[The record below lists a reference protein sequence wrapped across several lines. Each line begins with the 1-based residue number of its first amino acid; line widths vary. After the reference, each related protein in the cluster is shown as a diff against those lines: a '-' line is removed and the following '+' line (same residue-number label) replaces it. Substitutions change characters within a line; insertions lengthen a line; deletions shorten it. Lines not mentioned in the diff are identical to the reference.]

1 MIPRLVFLFLCGLV
15 LVEVG
20 NAQRFIRVKRQSLK
34 VQINATDDTI
44 ILKFVRPSP
53 STKLE
58 GYILGYGSSLFS
70 KQYIPL
76 PEAGKSYE
84 TEVDAEPKYLIA
96 VQPVPTGIFLRKQCT
111 GQLNLPNPLHLVI
124 GTVTPTAV
132 FLTWSISIKPQKE
145 VIITNDCV
153 DDRFYTVRYR
163 EKEKN
168 KKWLFKPCPTT
179 ETVID
184 KLKPDTMYEFG
195 VKADKDNGIWSKPI
209 SHKTAEPFKDK
220 GNGRIQNTYK
230 PQLPDKMRMLP
241 AKDIKIVLPARPI
254 KPMNTTKH
262 RIILPYRKPELPSKA
277 KAHNQTKQWKPSK
290 PVKSALP
297 DHKLALNKTLLVT
310 AKPTVPHKAEWPNTK
325 PAPNE
330 PQTGASKPIT
340 SDRAKLPMAKQAPN
354 EPQIGTPK
362 PITSDSADLPMTK
375 QAPNEPQIGT
385 PKPITS
391 DSADLPMAKKAPIEP
406 QIGTPKPITSQSTD
420 LPMAKQAPIEPQIG
434 TPKPITS
441 QSTDLPMAKQ
451 APIEPQIGTPKPI
464 TSQSTDLP
472 MAKQAP
478 IEPQIGTPKPIT
490 SQSTDLPMA
499 KQAPIE
505 PQIGTPKPIT
515 SQSTDLPMAKQAP
528 IEPQIGTPKP
538 ITSQSTDLPMAK
550 QAPIEPQIG
559 TPKPITSQS
568 TDLPMAKQAPI
579 EPQIGTPK
587 PITSDSTDLPMAK
600 QASNDF
606 QLGTPK
612 PSLLDSTE
620 LPDTKLA
627 QNETQIPTS
636 KALTSD
642 MVKMPN
648 TNLAY
653 DQTQIGISKPKIAD
667 KAEKPQITLAN
678 NRTQLGTSKPK
689 IPDRPEWP
697 NIKLAYNETQRGPP
711 RPIPP
716 NKVEWPKTK
725 LVTIESHH
733 GHYNPQT
740 SNAIEWP
747 GVTLAPNGTLQ
758 EDYALEW
765 PVVPLK
771 NGDNRASVSNTVPP
785 LGSSRNTFKKEIL
798 RKDQI
803 KAPERSPS
811 APVKP
816 TVIQR
821 KPWLL
826 INKVDGKPGSK
837 VIIPEPRAPRVTS
850 TTAPVTVSVTT
861 KAPRQKTYPAATVS
875 QEATDTPP
883 DNSSVFNS
891 NPVSDIDP
899 MGKQRY
905 TAPSRTTSS
914 TSPFEGTSSDHRLRS
929 PSGPHDDDEEE
940 ETPTLQYD
948 VPRAS
953 TTQVSAASCIPVR
966 QAETAPHVLYMKKK
980 PDIPCSIT
988 DSLSHFP
995 TDEANNQNITS
1006 PPQYPPSNLTVVTVE
1021 GCPSFVILDWEKV
1034 ENDTATE
1041 YEVISKEKGS
1051 PTGEDESILTT
1062 NQTHSAVEN
1071 LKPDT
1076 SYEFIVK
1083 PKNTLGEGPSSNSM
1097 SFATES
1103 EDPRVTKKS
1112 SGKDAIWTAFPFQA
1126 DEYSQCKGQQ
1136 FVKRTWYRKFVGV
1149 QLCNSLRYKIY
1160 LSDSLTGK
1168 FYNIGD
1174 QTGYGEDHCQFVD
1187 SFLDGRTGQQLLP
1200 EQLPVKE
1207 GFYRAVRQEPVHF
1220 GEIGGQSQITY
1231 VHWYE
1236 CGTTIPGRW

>member
-375 QAPNEPQIGT
+375 QAPNVTQIGT
-385 PKPITS
+385 IKPKI
-391 DSADLPMAKKAPIEP
+391 SAKPQLP
-406 QIGTPKPITSQSTD
+406 QGKP
-420 LPMAKQAPIEPQIG
+420 
-434 TPKPITS
+434 
-441 QSTDLPMAKQ
+441 
-451 APIEPQIGTPKPI
+451 
-464 TSQSTDLP
+464 
-472 MAKQAP
+472 
-478 IEPQIGTPKPIT
+478 
-490 SQSTDLPMA
+490 
-499 KQAPIE
+499 
-505 PQIGTPKPIT
+505 
-515 SQSTDLPMAKQAP
+515 
-528 IEPQIGTPKP
+528 
-538 ITSQSTDLPMAK
+538 
-550 QAPIEPQIG
+550 
-559 TPKPITSQS
+559 
-568 TDLPMAKQAPI
+568 
-579 EPQIGTPK
+579 
-587 PITSDSTDLPMAK
+587 
-600 QASNDF
+600 ASNDF

-725 LVTIESHH
+725 
-733 GHYNPQT
+733 
-740 SNAIEWP
+740 
-747 GVTLAPNGTLQ
+747 LAPNGTLQ

-905 TAPSRTTSS
+905 
-914 TSPFEGTSSDHRLRS
+914 
-929 PSGPHDDDEEE
+929 
-940 ETPTLQYD
+940 
-948 VPRAS
+948 
-953 TTQVSAASCIPVR
+953 
-966 QAETAPHVLYMKKK
+966 TAPHVLYMKKK

>member
-375 QAPNEPQIGT
+375 QA
-385 PKPITS
+385 
-391 DSADLPMAKKAPIEP
+391 
-406 QIGTPKPITSQSTD
+406 
-420 LPMAKQAPIEPQIG
+420 
-434 TPKPITS
+434 
-441 QSTDLPMAKQ
+441 
-451 APIEPQIGTPKPI
+451 
-464 TSQSTDLP
+464 
-472 MAKQAP
+472 
-478 IEPQIGTPKPIT
+478 
-490 SQSTDLPMA
+490 
-499 KQAPIE
+499 
-505 PQIGTPKPIT
+505 
-515 SQSTDLPMAKQAP
+515 
-528 IEPQIGTPKP
+528 
-538 ITSQSTDLPMAK
+538 
-550 QAPIEPQIG
+550 
-559 TPKPITSQS
+559 
-568 TDLPMAKQAPI
+568 
-579 EPQIGTPK
+579 
-587 PITSDSTDLPMAK
+587 
-600 QASNDF
+600 
-606 QLGTPK
+606 
-612 PSLLDSTE
+612 
-620 LPDTKLA
+620 

-905 TAPSRTTSS
+905 TAP
-914 TSPFEGTSSDHRLRS
+914 
-929 PSGPHDDDEEE
+929 
-940 ETPTLQYD
+940 
-948 VPRAS
+948 
-953 TTQVSAASCIPVR
+953 
-966 QAETAPHVLYMKKK
+966 HVLYMKKK

>member
-375 QAPNEPQIGT
+375 QAPNVTQIGT
-385 PKPITS
+385 IKPKI
-391 DSADLPMAKKAPIEP
+391 SAKPQLP
-406 QIGTPKPITSQSTD
+406 QGKP
-420 LPMAKQAPIEPQIG
+420 
-434 TPKPITS
+434 
-441 QSTDLPMAKQ
+441 
-451 APIEPQIGTPKPI
+451 
-464 TSQSTDLP
+464 
-472 MAKQAP
+472 
-478 IEPQIGTPKPIT
+478 
-490 SQSTDLPMA
+490 
-499 KQAPIE
+499 
-505 PQIGTPKPIT
+505 
-515 SQSTDLPMAKQAP
+515 
-528 IEPQIGTPKP
+528 
-538 ITSQSTDLPMAK
+538 
-550 QAPIEPQIG
+550 
-559 TPKPITSQS
+559 
-568 TDLPMAKQAPI
+568 
-579 EPQIGTPK
+579 
-587 PITSDSTDLPMAK
+587 
-600 QASNDF
+600 ASNDF

-648 TNLAY
+648 TN
-653 DQTQIGISKPKIAD
+653 
-667 KAEKPQITLAN
+667 LAN

-905 TAPSRTTSS
+905 
-914 TSPFEGTSSDHRLRS
+914 
-929 PSGPHDDDEEE
+929 
-940 ETPTLQYD
+940 
-948 VPRAS
+948 
-953 TTQVSAASCIPVR
+953 
-966 QAETAPHVLYMKKK
+966 TAPHVLYMKKK

>member
-375 QAPNEPQIGT
+375 QAPNVTQIGT
-385 PKPITS
+385 IKPKI
-391 DSADLPMAKKAPIEP
+391 SAKPQLP
-406 QIGTPKPITSQSTD
+406 QGKP
-420 LPMAKQAPIEPQIG
+420 
-434 TPKPITS
+434 
-441 QSTDLPMAKQ
+441 
-451 APIEPQIGTPKPI
+451 
-464 TSQSTDLP
+464 
-472 MAKQAP
+472 
-478 IEPQIGTPKPIT
+478 
-490 SQSTDLPMA
+490 
-499 KQAPIE
+499 
-505 PQIGTPKPIT
+505 
-515 SQSTDLPMAKQAP
+515 
-528 IEPQIGTPKP
+528 
-538 ITSQSTDLPMAK
+538 
-550 QAPIEPQIG
+550 
-559 TPKPITSQS
+559 
-568 TDLPMAKQAPI
+568 
-579 EPQIGTPK
+579 
-587 PITSDSTDLPMAK
+587 
-600 QASNDF
+600 ASNDF

-725 LVTIESHH
+725 L
-733 GHYNPQT
+733 
-740 SNAIEWP
+740 
-747 GVTLAPNGTLQ
+747 
-758 EDYALEW
+758 
-765 PVVPLK
+765 
-771 NGDNRASVSNTVPP
+771 DNRASVSNTVPP

-905 TAPSRTTSS
+905 
-914 TSPFEGTSSDHRLRS
+914 
-929 PSGPHDDDEEE
+929 
-940 ETPTLQYD
+940 
-948 VPRAS
+948 
-953 TTQVSAASCIPVR
+953 
-966 QAETAPHVLYMKKK
+966 TAPHVLYMKKK

>member
-375 QAPNEPQIGT
+375 QA
-385 PKPITS
+385 
-391 DSADLPMAKKAPIEP
+391 
-406 QIGTPKPITSQSTD
+406 
-420 LPMAKQAPIEPQIG
+420 
-434 TPKPITS
+434 
-441 QSTDLPMAKQ
+441 
-451 APIEPQIGTPKPI
+451 
-464 TSQSTDLP
+464 
-472 MAKQAP
+472 
-478 IEPQIGTPKPIT
+478 
-490 SQSTDLPMA
+490 
-499 KQAPIE
+499 
-505 PQIGTPKPIT
+505 
-515 SQSTDLPMAKQAP
+515 
-528 IEPQIGTPKP
+528 
-538 ITSQSTDLPMAK
+538 
-550 QAPIEPQIG
+550 
-559 TPKPITSQS
+559 
-568 TDLPMAKQAPI
+568 
-579 EPQIGTPK
+579 
-587 PITSDSTDLPMAK
+587 
-600 QASNDF
+600 SNDF

-905 TAPSRTTSS
+905 TAP
-914 TSPFEGTSSDHRLRS
+914 
-929 PSGPHDDDEEE
+929 
-940 ETPTLQYD
+940 
-948 VPRAS
+948 
-953 TTQVSAASCIPVR
+953 
-966 QAETAPHVLYMKKK
+966 HVLYMKKK

>member
-375 QAPNEPQIGT
+375 QAPNVTQIGT
-385 PKPITS
+385 IKPKI
-391 DSADLPMAKKAPIEP
+391 SAKPQLP
-406 QIGTPKPITSQSTD
+406 
-420 LPMAKQAPIEPQIG
+420 
-434 TPKPITS
+434 
-441 QSTDLPMAKQ
+441 
-451 APIEPQIGTPKPI
+451 
-464 TSQSTDLP
+464 
-472 MAKQAP
+472 
-478 IEPQIGTPKPIT
+478 
-490 SQSTDLPMA
+490 
-499 KQAPIE
+499 
-505 PQIGTPKPIT
+505 
-515 SQSTDLPMAKQAP
+515 
-528 IEPQIGTPKP
+528 
-538 ITSQSTDLPMAK
+538 
-550 QAPIEPQIG
+550 
-559 TPKPITSQS
+559 
-568 TDLPMAKQAPI
+568 
-579 EPQIGTPK
+579 
-587 PITSDSTDLPMAK
+587 

-905 TAPSRTTSS
+905 TAP
-914 TSPFEGTSSDHRLRS
+914 
-929 PSGPHDDDEEE
+929 
-940 ETPTLQYD
+940 
-948 VPRAS
+948 
-953 TTQVSAASCIPVR
+953 
-966 QAETAPHVLYMKKK
+966 HVLYMKKK

>member
-375 QAPNEPQIGT
+375 QAPNVTQIGT
-385 PKPITS
+385 IKPKI
-391 DSADLPMAKKAPIEP
+391 SAKPQLP
-406 QIGTPKPITSQSTD
+406 QGKP
-420 LPMAKQAPIEPQIG
+420 
-434 TPKPITS
+434 
-441 QSTDLPMAKQ
+441 
-451 APIEPQIGTPKPI
+451 
-464 TSQSTDLP
+464 
-472 MAKQAP
+472 
-478 IEPQIGTPKPIT
+478 
-490 SQSTDLPMA
+490 
-499 KQAPIE
+499 
-505 PQIGTPKPIT
+505 
-515 SQSTDLPMAKQAP
+515 
-528 IEPQIGTPKP
+528 
-538 ITSQSTDLPMAK
+538 
-550 QAPIEPQIG
+550 
-559 TPKPITSQS
+559 
-568 TDLPMAKQAPI
+568 
-579 EPQIGTPK
+579 
-587 PITSDSTDLPMAK
+587 
-600 QASNDF
+600 ASNDF

-905 TAPSRTTSS
+905 TAP
-914 TSPFEGTSSDHRLRS
+914 
-929 PSGPHDDDEEE
+929 
-940 ETPTLQYD
+940 
-948 VPRAS
+948 
-953 TTQVSAASCIPVR
+953 
-966 QAETAPHVLYMKKK
+966 HVLYMKKK

>member
-568 TDLPMAKQAPI
+568 TDLPMAKQ
-579 EPQIGTPK
+579 
-587 PITSDSTDLPMAK
+587 
-600 QASNDF
+600 
-606 QLGTPK
+606 
-612 PSLLDSTE
+612 
-620 LPDTKLA
+620 
-627 QNETQIPTS
+627 
-636 KALTSD
+636 
-642 MVKMPN
+642 
-648 TNLAY
+648 
-653 DQTQIGISKPKIAD
+653 
-667 KAEKPQITLAN
+667 
-678 NRTQLGTSKPK
+678 
-689 IPDRPEWP
+689 
-697 NIKLAYNETQRGPP
+697 
-711 RPIPP
+711 
-716 NKVEWPKTK
+716 
-725 LVTIESHH
+725 
-733 GHYNPQT
+733 
-740 SNAIEWP
+740 
-747 GVTLAPNGTLQ
+747 
-758 EDYALEW
+758 
-765 PVVPLK
+765 
-771 NGDNRASVSNTVPP
+771 DNRASVSNTVPP

>member
-340 SDRAKLPMAKQAPN
+340 SDRAKLPMAKQA
-354 EPQIGTPK
+354 
-362 PITSDSADLPMTK
+362 
-375 QAPNEPQIGT
+375 
-385 PKPITS
+385 
-391 DSADLPMAKKAPIEP
+391 
-406 QIGTPKPITSQSTD
+406 
-420 LPMAKQAPIEPQIG
+420 
-434 TPKPITS
+434 
-441 QSTDLPMAKQ
+441 
-451 APIEPQIGTPKPI
+451 
-464 TSQSTDLP
+464 
-472 MAKQAP
+472 
-478 IEPQIGTPKPIT
+478 
-490 SQSTDLPMA
+490 
-499 KQAPIE
+499 
-505 PQIGTPKPIT
+505 
-515 SQSTDLPMAKQAP
+515 
-528 IEPQIGTPKP
+528 
-538 ITSQSTDLPMAK
+538 
-550 QAPIEPQIG
+550 
-559 TPKPITSQS
+559 
-568 TDLPMAKQAPI
+568 
-579 EPQIGTPK
+579 
-587 PITSDSTDLPMAK
+587 
-600 QASNDF
+600 
-606 QLGTPK
+606 
-612 PSLLDSTE
+612 
-620 LPDTKLA
+620 

-905 TAPSRTTSS
+905 TAP
-914 TSPFEGTSSDHRLRS
+914 
-929 PSGPHDDDEEE
+929 
-940 ETPTLQYD
+940 
-948 VPRAS
+948 
-953 TTQVSAASCIPVR
+953 
-966 QAETAPHVLYMKKK
+966 HVLYMKKK

>member
-354 EPQIGTPK
+354 VTQIGTIKPK
-362 PITSDSADLPMTK
+362 ISAKPQLP
-375 QAPNEPQIGT
+375 QG
-385 PKPITS
+385 KP
-391 DSADLPMAKKAPIEP
+391 
-406 QIGTPKPITSQSTD
+406 
-420 LPMAKQAPIEPQIG
+420 
-434 TPKPITS
+434 
-441 QSTDLPMAKQ
+441 
-451 APIEPQIGTPKPI
+451 
-464 TSQSTDLP
+464 
-472 MAKQAP
+472 
-478 IEPQIGTPKPIT
+478 
-490 SQSTDLPMA
+490 
-499 KQAPIE
+499 
-505 PQIGTPKPIT
+505 
-515 SQSTDLPMAKQAP
+515 
-528 IEPQIGTPKP
+528 
-538 ITSQSTDLPMAK
+538 
-550 QAPIEPQIG
+550 
-559 TPKPITSQS
+559 
-568 TDLPMAKQAPI
+568 
-579 EPQIGTPK
+579 
-587 PITSDSTDLPMAK
+587 
-600 QASNDF
+600 ASNDF

-905 TAPSRTTSS
+905 TAP
-914 TSPFEGTSSDHRLRS
+914 
-929 PSGPHDDDEEE
+929 
-940 ETPTLQYD
+940 
-948 VPRAS
+948 
-953 TTQVSAASCIPVR
+953 
-966 QAETAPHVLYMKKK
+966 HVLYMKKK

>member
-330 PQTGASKPIT
+330 PQ
-340 SDRAKLPMAKQAPN
+340 
-354 EPQIGTPK
+354 IGTPK

-375 QAPNEPQIGT
+375 QAPNVTQIGT
-385 PKPITS
+385 IKPKI
-391 DSADLPMAKKAPIEP
+391 SAKPQLP
-406 QIGTPKPITSQSTD
+406 QGKP
-420 LPMAKQAPIEPQIG
+420 
-434 TPKPITS
+434 
-441 QSTDLPMAKQ
+441 
-451 APIEPQIGTPKPI
+451 
-464 TSQSTDLP
+464 
-472 MAKQAP
+472 
-478 IEPQIGTPKPIT
+478 
-490 SQSTDLPMA
+490 
-499 KQAPIE
+499 
-505 PQIGTPKPIT
+505 
-515 SQSTDLPMAKQAP
+515 
-528 IEPQIGTPKP
+528 
-538 ITSQSTDLPMAK
+538 
-550 QAPIEPQIG
+550 
-559 TPKPITSQS
+559 
-568 TDLPMAKQAPI
+568 
-579 EPQIGTPK
+579 
-587 PITSDSTDLPMAK
+587 
-600 QASNDF
+600 ASNDF

-905 TAPSRTTSS
+905 TAP
-914 TSPFEGTSSDHRLRS
+914 
-929 PSGPHDDDEEE
+929 
-940 ETPTLQYD
+940 
-948 VPRAS
+948 
-953 TTQVSAASCIPVR
+953 
-966 QAETAPHVLYMKKK
+966 HVLYMKKK

>member
-600 QASNDF
+600 Q
-606 QLGTPK
+606 
-612 PSLLDSTE
+612 
-620 LPDTKLA
+620 
-627 QNETQIPTS
+627 
-636 KALTSD
+636 
-642 MVKMPN
+642 
-648 TNLAY
+648 
-653 DQTQIGISKPKIAD
+653 
-667 KAEKPQITLAN
+667 
-678 NRTQLGTSKPK
+678 
-689 IPDRPEWP
+689 
-697 NIKLAYNETQRGPP
+697 
-711 RPIPP
+711 
-716 NKVEWPKTK
+716 
-725 LVTIESHH
+725 
-733 GHYNPQT
+733 
-740 SNAIEWP
+740 
-747 GVTLAPNGTLQ
+747 
-758 EDYALEW
+758 
-765 PVVPLK
+765 
-771 NGDNRASVSNTVPP
+771 DNRASVSNTVPP

>member
-340 SDRAKLPMAKQAPN
+340 SDRAKLPMAKQA
-354 EPQIGTPK
+354 
-362 PITSDSADLPMTK
+362 
-375 QAPNEPQIGT
+375 
-385 PKPITS
+385 
-391 DSADLPMAKKAPIEP
+391 
-406 QIGTPKPITSQSTD
+406 
-420 LPMAKQAPIEPQIG
+420 
-434 TPKPITS
+434 
-441 QSTDLPMAKQ
+441 
-451 APIEPQIGTPKPI
+451 
-464 TSQSTDLP
+464 
-472 MAKQAP
+472 
-478 IEPQIGTPKPIT
+478 
-490 SQSTDLPMA
+490 
-499 KQAPIE
+499 
-505 PQIGTPKPIT
+505 
-515 SQSTDLPMAKQAP
+515 
-528 IEPQIGTPKP
+528 
-538 ITSQSTDLPMAK
+538 
-550 QAPIEPQIG
+550 
-559 TPKPITSQS
+559 
-568 TDLPMAKQAPI
+568 
-579 EPQIGTPK
+579 
-587 PITSDSTDLPMAK
+587 
-600 QASNDF
+600 SNDF

-905 TAPSRTTSS
+905 TAP
-914 TSPFEGTSSDHRLRS
+914 
-929 PSGPHDDDEEE
+929 
-940 ETPTLQYD
+940 
-948 VPRAS
+948 
-953 TTQVSAASCIPVR
+953 
-966 QAETAPHVLYMKKK
+966 HVLYMKKK